1 MELFALTKEAPRI
14 RKVILQG
21 DAQDEL
27 EETAHEQI
35 ENFMSFE
42 ECYALDAQY
51 RPEDHEAFK
60 VSDFEDLDGIIEA
73 VKEPAGV
80 LPWDTNEDDIEVKGF
95 FFGVQGGDGWTVGL
109 QIFDRR
115 QLISNKFTLLWS
127 KNSFE
132 RVKGL
137 ALSLD
142 NKLAAVVK
150 ENENNLDLYFKS
162 LHNAR
167 RLFDMDMY
175 FKEATEQDV
184 NDFFE
189 GDLFSGYDRNEC
201 LELIDNWCRKKIA
214 FILKEERFNNLTA
227 THIKSKADEL
237 NVEINVEKDKNGEDK
252 IQFPDEKKT
261 LKRILRFLDEDIYK
275 SSLTNTIFVANSKR
289 KD

>member
-21 DAQDEL
+21 EAQGEL
-27 EETAHEQI
+27 AKTAQEQI
-35 ENFMSFE
+35 EEFMAFE
-42 ECYALDAQY
+42 ECHALDAQY
-51 RPEDHEAFK
+51 RPEHHEAFRIE
-60 VSDFEDLDGIIEA
+60 DFEDLDGIMEA

-80 LPWDTNEDDIEVKGF
+80 IPWDTSEEIEVKGF
-95 FFGVQGGDGWTVGL
+95 FFGIQDHEGYTIGL
-109 QIFDRR
+109 QVFDRR
-115 QLISNKFTLLWS
+115 QIISNKFTLLWS
-127 KNSFE
+127 RDSFE

-150 ENENNLDLYFKS
+150 ENGENLDLYFKS

-167 RLFDMDMY
+167 RLFDMDIY

-189 GDLFSGYDRNEC
+189 GELFSGYNRDESMI
-201 LELIDNWCRKKIA
+201 LIDNWCRKKIA
-214 FILKEERFNNLTA
+214 FITKEERFINLTVSN
-227 THIKSKADEL
+227 IKTKADEL
-237 NVEINVEKDKNGEDK
+237 NVTISIKNDEQGNEKIEFPED
-252 IQFPDEKKT
+252 KKT

-289 KD
+289 RD